1 MPSSLNALGVASDE
15 LGLHRQLVTG
25 EAHGLTGQLLRHAR
39 HLEHHAPGLDHCD
52 PALGRALTGTHA
64 GLGRLLRVRLV
75 REDVDPDL
83 AATLDL
89 ARHGDTRRLDLA
101 VREPPGLDG
110 LQAVVAEVDGL
121 LAAREPGP
129 AAAMDLAEL
138 DSLGRQHL
146 ALAPLARTRHR
157 LMPP

>member
-64 GLGRLLRVRLV
+64 GFGRLLRVRLV

-89 ARHGDTRRLDLA
+89 AGHRDTSSLDLTVGDPTA
-101 VREPPGLDG
+101 IQRLEARLAGLHVRPPPGG
-110 LQAVVAEVDGL
+110 S
-121 LAAREPGP
+121 GP
-129 AAAMDLAEL
+129 AA
-138 DSLGRQHL
+138 G
-146 ALAPLARTRHR
+146 
-157 LMPP
+157 